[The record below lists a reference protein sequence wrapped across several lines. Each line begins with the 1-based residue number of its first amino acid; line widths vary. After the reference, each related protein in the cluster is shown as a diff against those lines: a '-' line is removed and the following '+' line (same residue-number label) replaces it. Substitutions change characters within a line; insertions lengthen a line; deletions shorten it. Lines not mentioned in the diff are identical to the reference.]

1 MSLLTIA
8 QNVAEQIPIN
18 SPTSV
23 IGNRSRETKLL
34 LSCIQKAGEAIS
46 RRPEH
51 GWVVQQIEY
60 TFNTADGTAAYSLP
74 TGFRYLINET
84 LWDRS
89 NYWELRGPKDPREWQ
104 QYKSS
109 VLGNVDGF
117 RRRFRI
123 KGTSGTKEFYI
134 DPTPSEV
141 ATLVFE
147 YVSTTWCESS
157 GGTAQ
162 TRFAADTDVAII
174 DEWLIEL
181 EALWRYLQRSGIGY
195 EEEFNFAEREI
206 DKAIARDG
214 GAEGLVIGGHE
225 PYHLITS
232 SHAPDTGFGS

>member
-8 QNVAEQIPIN
+8 QNVAEQIPI
-18 SPTSV
+18 SRPSSV
-23 IGNRSRETKLL
+23 INNNTREVKLL
-34 LSCIQKAGEAIS
+34 LACIQKSGESLS
-46 RRPEH
+46 RRPEQ
-51 GWVVQQIEY
+51 GWVVQQKEH
-60 TFNTADGTAAYSLP
+60 TFSTADGTAAYSLP
-74 TGFRYLINET
+74 SDYRFLINDT

-89 NYWELRGPKDPREWQ
+89 NFWELRGAKSPREWQ

-109 VLGNVDGF
+109 VLGNIDGF

-123 KGTSGTKEFYI
+123 KGTDGTKEFYI

-147 YVSTTWCESS
+147 YVTDTWCQSS

-162 TRFAADTDVAII
+162 TKFEADTDVSIL

-181 EALWRYLQRSGIGY
+181 GALWRYLHRSGFGY
-195 EEEFNFAEREI
+195 EEEFNEAEREI
-206 DKAIARDG
+206 SAAIARDG
-214 GAEGLVIGGHE
+214 GAECLTIGGHE

-232 SHAPDTGFGS
+232 RHAPDTGFGS